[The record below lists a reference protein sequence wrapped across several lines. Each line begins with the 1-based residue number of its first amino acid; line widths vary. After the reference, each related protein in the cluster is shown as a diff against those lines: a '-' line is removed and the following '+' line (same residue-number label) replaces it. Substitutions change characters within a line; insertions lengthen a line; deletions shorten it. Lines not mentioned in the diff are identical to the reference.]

1 MYYINLKNGL
11 DKRIKFKN
19 QKEAAEKIGI
29 AQETLS
35 RILNGRVGTSKPYAY
50 CITKFYDK
58 NAEIEDY
65 FVREEE

>member
-19 QKEAAEKIGI
+19 QKEAAEKNRI

-50 CITKFYDK
+50 CITK
-58 NAEIEDY
+58 IL
-65 FVREEE
+65 